1 MASDQTYLDYITEQL
16 SGLPEIRSRKMMGEY
31 ILYSGGRI
39 FGGIYDNRF
48 LVKVTPAS
56 LRLLPDAQKEEPYPG
71 AKPMLLVPDPD
82 DRALMEKLVSEMY
95 SELPEPKPRKGGS
108 KP

>member
-1 MASDQTYLDYITEQL
+1 MASGQEYLDYITEQL
-16 SGLPEIRSRKMMGEY
+16 SALPEIRSRKMMGEY
-31 ILYSGGRI
+31 MLYYKGRL

-48 LVKVTPAS
+48 LVKVTPAA
-56 LRLLPDAQKEEPYPG
+56 LRLLPDAQQEEPYPG

-82 DRALMEKLVSEMY
+82 DRELLEKLAAAMY
-95 SELPEPKPRKGGS
+95 EELPEPKSPKRKC